1 MNAKLNPARVDAL
14 AARMRLE
21 NLLSRLRQQGRV
33 LVAHSSLFIA
43 ISLLLLWQ
51 VKSSR
56 LTAPN
61 WLLGLEL
68 HLSVALV
75 LLTFASIYL
84 RFSRGV
90 NILQGDWLAV
100 QPIALAHRIA
110 WLRTQI
116 AAHTVLDLSVY
127 AVLASW
133 LCGANYGFGVLIFGG
148 GISLITLILLPY
160 WQTALQ
166 RKNARHAKLSQHAS
180 RFTGNRT
187 RAAVSSVAES
197 VNSLNSLNSTHTAP
211 FNAWFTSAIPRL
223 SRLRWWWLI
232 PLLALPMG
240 SKIILIAAVFAGF
253 LALLGL
259 AAVCNALSVALVEIS
274 KLTHTTPLRSALLYR
289 AALIFSAQ
297 GALILALVAIALGL
311 SPAKLSIAVLVALVG
326 LLLIAMALHFGFGYR
341 LEPINSAARNRASL
355 MIALVLGL
363 TANSMPVLLGIV
375 CPLLWF
381 WLYRRGTRLGYTPL
395 DTD

>member
-1 MNAKLNPARVDAL
+1 MKAKLNPARVDAL

-21 NLLSRLRQQGRV
+21 NLASRLRKQGRV

-51 VKSSR
+51 FKPSR

-68 HLSVALV
+68 HLTVALV

-110 WLRTQI
+110 WLRTKI
-116 AAHTVLDLSVY
+116 AARTVLDLSVY

-160 WQTALQ
+160 WQTTQQ

-197 VNSLNSLNSTHTAP
+197 VNSTHTAP

-253 LALLGL
+253 LALLRL
-259 AAVCNALSVALVEIS
+259 AAVCNALSVALLEIS

-355 MIALVLGL
+355 VIALILGL

-395 DTD
+395 DTN